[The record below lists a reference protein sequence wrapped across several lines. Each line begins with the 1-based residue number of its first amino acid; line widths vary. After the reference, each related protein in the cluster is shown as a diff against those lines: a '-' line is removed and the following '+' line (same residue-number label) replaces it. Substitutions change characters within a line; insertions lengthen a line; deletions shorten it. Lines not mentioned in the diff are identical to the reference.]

1 MAMSVPRLAWVLGQR
16 QGLPTTRARA
26 MSARLRLCD
35 RNGQRNGAAVA
46 RYHVHRL
53 ERQWSHS
60 HGLAFDFHYQEMVL
74 LGPAQDIRVLHFLPD
89 VSGAKL
95 AAGAA
100 DDKVYATGFIIRL
113 AHLKIVF
120 VAVEYHLH
128 S

>member
-1 MAMSVPRLAWVLGQR
+1 MTAWL
-16 QGLPTTRARA
+16 
-26 MSARLRLCD
+26 RLRD

-46 RYHVHRL
+46 RYHVHRF
-53 ERQWSHS
+53 ERQWGHS
-60 HGLAFDFHYQEMVL
+60 HGLAVDFHYQEMVL

-95 AAGAA
+95 ATGAA

-113 AHLKIVF
+113 AHLEIVF